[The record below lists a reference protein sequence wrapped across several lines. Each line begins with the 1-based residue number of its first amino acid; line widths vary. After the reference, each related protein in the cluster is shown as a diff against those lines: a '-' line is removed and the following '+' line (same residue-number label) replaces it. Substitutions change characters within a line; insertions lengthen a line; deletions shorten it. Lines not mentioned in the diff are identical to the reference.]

1 VPAGNSIARVA
12 LQEER
17 ADGADKARPMRLAY
31 GPAKFHASL
40 AGLLAPCE
48 RLQDASQ
55 VFARHFYEQFAES
68 TVLLRVFATLRGS
81 QLGAADLAFAREF
94 APATETGPE
103 LGAATDVLT
112 LLGTF
117 GARENWRAREA
128 SQGHRAI
135 PLLSDASIGEI
146 PMIARL
152 LGELG
157 FPSLQRR
164 NSTWQ
169 FVKRRG
175 REDGLFFVGDARSA
189 TDERGRR
196 IIPALDFV
204 ERYGVKTVFGFGGP
218 YPGTQVFL
226 ATIVFSR
233 DVLLRS
239 DAERYVALVEIFRA
253 NTASLVDAGDFFA
266 PE

>member
-1 VPAGNSIARVA
+1 
-12 LQEER
+12 
-17 ADGADKARPMRLAY
+17 MRLAF
-31 GPAKFHASL
+31 GPAEFHASL
-40 AGLLAPCE
+40 AELLAPCAC
-48 RLQDASQ
+48 LQDAAQ
-55 VFARHFYEQFAES
+55 VFARRFYEQFSES
-68 TVLLRVFATLRGS
+68 TALVRVFATLRPW
-81 QLGAADLAFAREF
+81 QLGATDLARAREF
-94 APATETGPE
+94 ALATESDAA

-112 LLGTF
+112 LLGTY

-152 LGELG
+152 LSELG

-164 NSTWQ
+164 SSAWQ

-175 REDGLFFVGDARSA
+175 LEDGLFFVGDARSA

-196 IIPALDFV
+196 IIPAIDFV
-204 ERYGVKTVFGFGGP
+204 ERNGVKTVFGFGGP

-226 ATIVFSR
+226 ATIVFGR

-239 DAERYVALVEIFRA
+239 DAERYVALVETFRA
-253 NTASLVDAGDFFA
+253 ATASLVEAGAFFA
-266 PE
+266 AE